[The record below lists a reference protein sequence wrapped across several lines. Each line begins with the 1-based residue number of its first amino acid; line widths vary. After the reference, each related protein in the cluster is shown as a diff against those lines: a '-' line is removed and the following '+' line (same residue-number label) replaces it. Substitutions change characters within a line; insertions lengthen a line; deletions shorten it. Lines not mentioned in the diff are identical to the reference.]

1 MRVQGCGREAEG
13 ITLGMGRRSGGKS
26 AGLER
31 NRKKMGVRRK
41 TEFGGLVFFPPLQAC
56 FPFQDFFSAPLL
68 LLPLLPASSA
78 PPPPPPR
85 AVMGGS

>member
-41 TEFGGLVFFPPLQAC
+41 TEFGGLVPPPPPSLLSFPRLFLC
-56 FPFQDFFSAPLL
+56 SML

>member
-56 FPFQDFFSAPLL
+56 FPFQDFFSAPCCSSPSSPPP
-68 LLPLLPASSA
+68 LLPLLPRLA
-78 PPPPPPR
+78 R
-85 AVMGGS
+85 